1 MSEQSVT
8 DRKILATRLLAAAGR
23 IERAVYVRPLSMQ
36 EATFRLR
43 WSDALI
49 TLAERMLREPDETR
63 S

>member
-1 MSEQSVT
+1 MSDQSIA

-23 IERAVYVRPLSMQ
+23 IERAVYARPLTIQ
-36 EATFRLR
+36 EAAFRLR

-49 TLAERMLREPDETR
+49 TLAEGMLRDPADPA